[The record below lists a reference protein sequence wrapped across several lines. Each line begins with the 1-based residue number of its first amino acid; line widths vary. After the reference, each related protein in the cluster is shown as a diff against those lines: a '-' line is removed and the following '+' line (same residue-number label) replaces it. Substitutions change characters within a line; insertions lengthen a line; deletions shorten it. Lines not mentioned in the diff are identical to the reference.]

1 MSHRR
6 LILFT
11 RYPLP
16 GRTKTRLIPALGEQ
30 GAADLHRAMTEHT
43 VEAVRP
49 LGEEGVRIEVRYEGG
64 NLSSMAGWLGQNLL
78 FLPQGEG
85 DLGGRMD
92 RAFRDSVKEGAGKTV
107 IVGTDCPDLDAQD
120 IREAFQILDSNSV
133 VLGPA
138 ADGGYYLIGIQSGA
152 PERLYGALF
161 TTIPWGTS
169 EVFSSTVNALAS
181 AGIQAGLLDEKA
193 DVDEPE
199 DLVHWE
205 RKIRIQETEDR
216 RRKEEQD
223 KAQTRAIIP
232 STASISVV
240 IPALN
245 EQENIGEV
253 IERLQG
259 SSVEIIV
266 ADGGSTDET
275 VAICRRAGAKVIVSK
290 PGRGAQLNRGAAEA
304 GGQILFFLHADAI
317 PPGRF
322 PDLIRAPLARG
333 AVGGAFSF
341 GTDLGGLSM
350 RIVTFGANH
359 RARLLGIVFGDQGI
373 FVRADLFRRIGGF
386 PDLPVMED
394 REFVRELKRR
404 GRFVIL
410 PERVVSSAR
419 KWRANGVW
427 RVTFLNQV
435 VMWLYLIGV
444 NADRLGIWYR
454 ERLKGN

>member
-1 MSHRR
+1 MNS
-6 LILFT
+6 LIIFT
-11 RYPLP
+11 RFPSP
-16 GRTKTRLIPALGEQ
+16 GLAKTRLIPALGEQ
-30 GAADLHRAMTEHT
+30 GAADLHRAMAERT

-64 NLSSMAGWLGQNLL
+64 DLSSMAGWLGQDLL

-85 DLGGRMD
+85 DLGRRME
-92 RAFRDSVKEGAGKTV
+92 RAFRDSVKEEAGKAV
-107 IVGTDCPDLDAQD
+107 IIGTDCPDLDAQD
-120 IREAFQILDSNSV
+120 IREAFQILDSNCV

-138 ADGGYYLIGIQSGA
+138 ADGGYYLIGIRSGA
-152 PERLYGALF
+152 PERLYGNLF
-161 TTIPWGTS
+161 TTIPWGTRD
-169 EVFSSTVNALAS
+169 VFNSTVNALAS

-205 RKIRIQETEDR
+205 KKIRIQETGDR
-216 RRKEEQD
+216 RQEEEQNKFQT
-223 KAQTRAIIP
+223 KAAILSTAAVSVIIP
-232 STASISVV
+232 T
-240 IPALN
+240 LN
-245 EQENIGEV
+245 EEENIGET
-253 IERLQG
+253 IERLGG
-259 SSVEIIV
+259 SDVEIIV

-275 VAICRRAGAKVIVSK
+275 VAVCRRAGAKVIVSK
-290 PGRGAQLNRGAAEA
+290 PGRGTQANRGAAEA

-341 GTDLGGLSM
+341 GTDLAGFSM
-350 RIVTFGANH
+350 RIVARGANL

-394 REFVRELKRR
+394 REFVRELKRH
-404 GRFVIL
+404 GRFAIL

-435 VMWLYLIGV
+435 VMWLYLLGV
-444 NADRLGIWYR
+444 DADRLGTWYR
-454 ERLKGN
+454 ERLKGKS